1 MARVLAIRQPTRS
14 GGLRRTFVTDER
26 ATHRKRDDR
35 VDRQG
40 LARAV
45 KDRRAELGMT
55 QKDLENVSEVSSST
69 IRLIENAQGTR
80 HYRSVVL
87 SDISRALEW
96 PEDSLHRIFYR
107 RGRKDSTLPSEA
119 EIVAQEVMTQ
129 LKPHL
134 EKIDAIDKRLSR
146 VMDAIHQVNNR
157 LDTAVG
163 PFPHSTRSADSPDSP
178 RSVES
183 PRSPR
188 FAGDD

>member
-1 MARVLAIRQPTRS
+1 MTAIEGWFSKNQT
-14 GGLRRTFVTDER
+14 LIYFLVAQTI
-26 ATHRKRDDR
+26 A
-35 VDRQG
+35 
-40 LARAV
+40 
-45 KDRRAELGMT
+45 LG
-55 QKDLENVSEVSSST
+55 
-69 IRLIENAQGTR
+69 AAG
-80 HYRSVVL
+80 
-87 SDISRALEW
+87 IS
-96 PEDSLHRIFYR
+96 
-107 RGRKDSTLPSEA
+107 
-119 EIVAQEVMTQ
+119 IVAYSVRLETRVTTLEVRGS
-129 LKPHL
+129 PHL

>member
-1 MARVLAIRQPTRS
+1 M
-14 GGLRRTFVTDER
+14 TDER

-35 VDRQG
+35 VDRQA

-55 QKDLENVSEVSSST
+55 QKDLENVSGVSSST

-96 PEDSLHRIFYR
+96 PEDSLHRTFYR

-119 EIVAQEVMTQ
+119 EIVAQEVMTR

-134 EKIDAIDKRLSR
+134 EKIDAIDKRLSV
-146 VMDAIHQVNNR
+146 VMDAIHHVNNR
-157 LDTAVG
+157 IDAALG
-163 PFPHSTRSADSPDSP
+163 PPPHSTRSADSPDSLD
-178 RSVES
+178 SVDS
-183 PRSPR
+183 PGSPGSPGSPR